1 MGGISRGWTHLVM
14 LGGADTWPAIGVPEQ
29 RQSHEAPS
37 TWIAARS
44 RKVRLRRYAKAMG
57 WDITSDGVLVG
68 EIEGMAVRAY
78 EDHGRS
84 TVVEMLAPGLLPRM
98 EMIPVERHV
107 AQVSD
112 GMREVHLGDRWFEDV
127 YVVRADEPW
136 MARAVIDESARRALL
151 AAPVQTWI
159 TRDDR
164 LVARS
169 RARIEPLDL
178 FARATALRV
187 LLLAV
192 PWEAYDDPWHLPSQV
207 SVQEAVDARRS
218 QPVERQPSMPRYA

>member
-1 MGGISRGWTHLVM
+1 MHVM
-14 LGGADTWPAIGVPEQ
+14 LGGADHWPTAGVPAQ
-29 RQSHEAPS
+29 RQPYETSS
-37 TWIAARS
+37 SWIAAHS
-44 RKVRLRRYAKAMG
+44 RKVRLRRYARAMG
-57 WDITSDGVLVG
+57 WDISHDGVMVG
-68 EIEGMAVRAY
+68 EIEGLAVRAY
-78 EDHGRS
+78 EDHGRT
-84 TVVEMLAPGLLPRM
+84 TVVEMLAPGRLPRM
-98 EMIPVERHV
+98 EMIPAERYV

-151 AAPVQTWI
+151 AAPVQTW
-159 TRDDR
+159 TTCDDR
-164 LVARS
+164 VVARS

-192 PWEAYDDPWHLPSQV
+192 PWEAYVDPWTLPAQSAV
-207 SVQEAVDARRS
+207 NEAVEARRS
-218 QPVERQPSMPRYA
+218 RPVERQPSMPRYA